1 MTQTLTLIGLGYSGR
16 ALAELAMRGGWRVL
30 ATARDPARVAA
41 PPGVEVVPFADGAA
55 LRAATHLVA
64 TAPPGPEG
72 DPAWAAH
79 AEALRAAPLR
89 WVGYISTTGVY
100 GDRGGAWVDET
111 TPPAPTQDRSRRRVA
126 AEGQW
131 AELAGRAAVDLFRT
145 GGIYGP
151 GRSPLDEMRAGTA
164 RRVVRPGHRF
174 SRIHRDDIARALFA
188 AASRPPAPGVRVL
201 HLVDDEPCTGAEVVE
216 EAARLLNMTPPP
228 ETPYAEAAPGMSE
241 MGRSFWAES
250 RLVSSARTR
259 AALGIE
265 WAYPSFREG
274 LRGILAEE
282 RGAEEGGQ
290 CAAQQ

>member
-1 MTQTLTLIGLGYSGR
+1 MTQTLTLIGLGYAGR
-16 ALAELAMRGGWRVL
+16 ALAELAMRGGWRVV

-41 PPGVEVVPFADGAA
+41 PRGVEVVPFADDAA

-72 DPAWAAH
+72 DPVWAAH
-79 AEALRAAPLR
+79 GEALRAAPLR

-151 GRSPLDEMRAGTA
+151 ARSPLDEMRAGTA

-228 ETPYAEAAPGMSE
+228 ETPYAEAAPRMSE

-250 RLVSSARTR
+250 RLVSSARTK

-265 WAYPSFREG
+265 WAYPTFREG
-274 LRGILAEE
+274 LRAILAEE
-282 RGAEEGGQ
+282 RLQG
-290 CAAQQ
+290 AAQQ